1 MAFLNINTK
10 GLTKSA
16 IAYSKYKESRQM
28 IQRLTTIPILIVFT
42 IIVFVGLVW
51 GSDWFTED
59 NQTQEEKENTRFWT
73 KMGFG
78 LALLML
84 LAFLFASI
92 MSLYYYTKGFS
103 KLF

>member
-1 MAFLNINTK
+1 MAFINISGK
-10 GLTKSA
+10 GITKSA

-28 IQRLTTIPILIVFT
+28 YERLTTIPILIVF
-42 IIVFVGLVW
+42 IIISFVGLVW
-51 GSDWFTED
+51 GSNWFTKDE
-59 NQTQEEKENTRFWT
+59 QTQEEKENTRFWT
-73 KMGFG
+73 RLGFG